1 MQRLGHFI
9 EIDADMAKIRTGYK
23 IYTWYAEKYRYN
35 VKKKYEKKKQQQKN
49 KKITLETYL
58 CCKDMHLIRWLL

>member
-35 VKKKYEKKKQQQKN
+35 VKKNMKKKNNN
-49 KKITLETYL
+49 KKTKKLHSRHIYVART
-58 CCKDMHLIRWLL
+58 CI